1 MLTSN
6 IWTKRNLV
14 NSTIS
19 TLIDVVQSK
28 GDDPYNNQNPDNQD
42 NVIPLCLLI
51 AFDTYSY
58 NKHNPKF
65 QPDQIRP
72 SIYTIELIYSIDRQL
87 KVVLIFRTIRPF
99 EINNVTYSRKQ
110 FPVTVVYSITTYKA

>member
-42 NVIPLCLLI
+42 NVMPLCLLI
-51 AFDTYSY
+51 AFNTYSY
-58 NKHNPKF
+58 NKYNPKF
-65 QPDQIRP
+65 QPD
-72 SIYTIELIYSIDRQL
+72 
-87 KVVLIFRTIRPF
+87 
-99 EINNVTYSRKQ
+99 
-110 FPVTVVYSITTYKA
+110 